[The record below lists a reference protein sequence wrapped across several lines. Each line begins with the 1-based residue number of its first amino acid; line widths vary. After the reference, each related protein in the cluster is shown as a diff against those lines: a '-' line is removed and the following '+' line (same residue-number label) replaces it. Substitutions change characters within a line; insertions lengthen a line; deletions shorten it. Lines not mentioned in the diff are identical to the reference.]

1 MNKIEQA
8 ESILKKYNQNHIKIK
23 TEEQAEQILEIDFA
37 QLEELYQYAINK
49 KNIDDIGN
57 IEPIKA
63 INPDKLKK
71 EELNA
76 YESLGEEEIKKGK
89 FAVAI
94 MAGGQGTRL
103 GHNGPKGTFK
113 LEINS

>member
-49 KNIDDIGN
+49 KNTAKIHKHTLCITL
-57 IEPIKA
+57 KA
-63 INPDKLKK
+63 FIYILHIISSI
-71 EELNA
+71 A
-76 YESLGEEEIKKGK
+76 
-89 FAVAI
+89 
-94 MAGGQGTRL
+94 
-103 GHNGPKGTFK
+103 
-113 LEINS
+113 

>member
-49 KNIDDIGN
+49 KNIDDIEN
-57 IEPIKA
+57 IV
-63 INPDKLKK
+63 LK
-71 EELNA
+71 EDDYLN
-76 YESLGEEEIKKGK
+76 YSQNHIIIE
-89 FAVAI
+89 
-94 MAGGQGTRL
+94 
-103 GHNGPKGTFK
+103 TFIRTK
-113 LEINS
+113 